1 MQKRSES
8 VYSFV
13 FWLISGLL
21 VWLVIMAVACVYVP
35 VMLLKGAGKVIFG
48 MFQPNLVQ
56 PAQRSQI
63 HLENQPPS
71 VVQPLL
77 TSLLLTTLIEV
88 PAFLAA
94 LISLQPKRVMEGT
107 RILTER
113 IEPLPETKTDSVE
126 VPAEERSSGM

>member
-35 VMLLKGAGKVIFG
+35 VMLLRGVGKVLFG

-56 PAQRSQI
+56 SAQRSQTP
-63 HLENQPPS
+63 LDNQSPS
-71 VVQPLL
+71 VIQPLL
-77 TSLLLTTLIEV
+77 TSLLLTTVIEV

-94 LISLQPKRVMEGT
+94 VISLQPKRVMEGT
-107 RILTER
+107 QILTQR
-113 IEPLPETKTDSVE
+113 LEPLSETETDAVE
-126 VPAEERSSGM
+126 VSAEERSSGT

>member
-21 VWLVIMAVACVYVP
+21 VWFVMMAMACVYVP
-35 VMLLKGAGKVIFG
+35 VMLLKGVGKVLFG
-48 MFQPNLVQ
+48 TFQPKLVQ
-56 PAQRSQI
+56 PAQRSQTP
-63 HLENQPPS
+63 LENQPPR
-71 VVQPLL
+71 VLQPLL
-77 TSLLLTTLIEV
+77 KSLLLTTLIEV

-94 LISLQPKRVMEGT
+94 LISLQPNRVMEGT

-113 IEPLPETKTDSVE
+113 IGSLPETKTDSVE
-126 VPAEERSSGM
+126 VSAEERSSGT